1 MVDFPFIAY
10 KKAVKMQFFF
20 ALHDLNHQKTCK
32 TVSFHPDSST
42 FPQLFSLKIC
52 VFAGFLRHKGKKR
65 PVYT

>member
-1 MVDFPFIAY
+1 
-10 KKAVKMQFFF
+10 MQFFF